1 MFANTF
7 SEENSAYN
15 FSYTPNIFS
24 QENSIDSLIF
34 SQEKKNIQNNE
45 ISIGSDDINLHKNES
60 NKINNIKKEEVNNVP
75 EDEKSNESDKHKG
88 KKDIK
93 RNDLYLTFVK
103 IINRL
108 LELNE
113 NGDLKLDGMVLFNI
127 IEFLL
132 DFINK
137 EMGEIMSKGDNT
149 LAEEVNGLMKLVV
162 KYDLLTKIKDFKI
175 KEKEEDIR
183 DKNEIIYLKEE
194 LILFEEDWE
203 NNKEI
208 RKEIKA
214 EAEGNSEPINL
225 LDITIK
231 KFIIQ
236 CLKEQKKYFLRNNE
250 EKNIEIQPE
259 KNEGKFLKKK
269 RNIKDNYYKDCL
281 SLEEKENSI
290 KRRKY
295 RSDNILNMLKR
306 NLIQQIFLDW
316 INSGESNKNDILS
329 KLDPA
334 IFRTSFSFKGKKLKE
349 IYSENI
355 SKKSKNQDKNHN
367 IDAIKRAEGIKKIKL
382 NLLFEQ
388 ALKIFF
394 YEKINKNEILENIQ
408 SQKNIIIDEN
418 IFIQGLKCKEEYI
431 VEKSKGEK
439 SSFGKKLR
447 KILDAFEEE
456 YLGK

>member
-1 MFANTF
+1 M
-7 SEENSAYN
+7 
-15 FSYTPNIFS
+15 
-24 QENSIDSLIF
+24 
-34 SQEKKNIQNNE
+34 
-45 ISIGSDDINLHKNES
+45 
-60 NKINNIKKEEVNNVP
+60 
-75 EDEKSNESDKHKG
+75 
-88 KKDIK
+88 
-93 RNDLYLTFVK
+93 
-103 IINRL
+103 
-108 LELNE
+108 
-113 NGDLKLDGMVLFNI
+113 
-127 IEFLL
+127 
-132 DFINK
+132 
-137 EMGEIMSKGDNT
+137 
-149 LAEEVNGLMKLVV
+149 
-162 KYDLLTKIKDFKI
+162 
-175 KEKEEDIR
+175 
-183 DKNEIIYLKEE
+183 
-194 LILFEEDWE
+194 
-203 NNKEI
+203 
-208 RKEIKA
+208 
-214 EAEGNSEPINL
+214 
-225 LDITIK
+225 
-231 KFIIQ
+231 
-236 CLKEQKKYFLRNNE
+236 KEQKKYFLRNNE

>member
-1 MFANTF
+1 M
-7 SEENSAYN
+7 
-15 FSYTPNIFS
+15 
-24 QENSIDSLIF
+24 
-34 SQEKKNIQNNE
+34 
-45 ISIGSDDINLHKNES
+45 
-60 NKINNIKKEEVNNVP
+60 
-75 EDEKSNESDKHKG
+75 
-88 KKDIK
+88 
-93 RNDLYLTFVK
+93 
-103 IINRL
+103 
-108 LELNE
+108 
-113 NGDLKLDGMVLFNI
+113 
-127 IEFLL
+127 
-132 DFINK
+132 
-137 EMGEIMSKGDNT
+137 
-149 LAEEVNGLMKLVV
+149 
-162 KYDLLTKIKDFKI
+162 
-175 KEKEEDIR
+175 
-183 DKNEIIYLKEE
+183 
-194 LILFEEDWE
+194 
-203 NNKEI
+203 
-208 RKEIKA
+208 
-214 EAEGNSEPINL
+214 
-225 LDITIK
+225 
-231 KFIIQ
+231 
-236 CLKEQKKYFLRNNE
+236 KEQKKYFLRNNE

-394 YEKINKNEILENIQ
+394 YEKINKNEILENIH

-439 SSFGKKLR
+439 SSFEKKLR

>member
-7 SEENSAYN
+7 SEENSVYN

-394 YEKINKNEILENIQ
+394 YEKINKNEILENIH

-439 SSFGKKLR
+439 SSFEKKLR

>member
-7 SEENSAYN
+7 SEENSVYN

-93 RNDLYLTFVK
+93 RNDLYLTIVK